1 MQSPPG
7 ANRRPNIA
15 RSAALRG
22 AVRKASRRLAR
33 LGVAV
38 NAHGVALMSQVLM
51 QGLVL

>member
-1 MQSPPG
+1 MHSPPG
-7 ANRRPNIA
+7 EGRRSQTP

-22 AVRKASRRLAR
+22 ALRNASRRFAR

>member
-1 MQSPPG
+1 MLCPPG
-7 ANRRPNIA
+7 DDRRSPA
-15 RSAALRG
+15 LHPGPLRSAA
-22 AVRKASRRLAR
+22 RKASRHLGR

>member
-1 MQSPPG
+1 MHSPPG
-7 ANRRPNIA
+7 EGRRPHTA
-15 RSAALRG
+15 RSVALRG
-22 AVRKASRRLAR
+22 ALRKASRRLAR